1 MTNMTT
7 HQQPLNIGFIGLGI
21 MGFPMVGHLVAAG
34 HKLSIYDVDR
44 DRTAEVGRALD
55 NQPTLAQ
62 SAQAVASDSDI
73 VVTML
78 PNGEVVSQ
86 VVFGEQG
93 LAQGFRPGS
102 ILLDTS
108 SSQPWLTEQ
117 TAQQL
122 AHQQVTMVDAPV
134 SGAQWGAEAAELVFM
149 VGGTEND
156 VARVRPVLDCLGKAV
171 FHVGALGCGHA
182 MKCLNNLIT
191 ALTFSA
197 TAEGL
202 LIGKRY
208 GLDPEVMV
216 DVLNASTGMSWISQT
231 HIKQRITSRRFDDP
245 FKLELMLKD
254 VGIANALARETETSA
269 PICALG
275 QQLWQAA
282 STAAG
287 PGASISELARWVEK
301 QSGSEITPGATPKK
315 D

>member
-1 MTNMTT
+1 MTT
-7 HQQPLNIGFIGLGI
+7 HQQPLNIGFVGLGI

-34 HKLSIYDVDR
+34 HKLSIYDVDQ
-44 DRTAEVGRALD
+44 DRTAQVGRALD

-62 SAQAVASDSDI
+62 SAQAVADDSDI

-122 AHQQVTMVDAPV
+122 ARQQVTMVDAPV

-149 VGGTEND
+149 VGGAESD
-156 VARVRPVLDCLGKAV
+156 VERVRPVLDCLGKAV

-208 GLDPEVMV
+208 GLDPDVMV

-282 STAAG
+282 SAAAG